1 MSWYP
6 HEAIATNDDK
16 PTLFWLLDLAR
27 LRGRALDLEEMYS
40 RLLQFPDEARVLVP
54 HESDGIPRYFLH
66 HLFIQQF
73 NDDGIFVSDFDDEF
87 DEEIDDE
94 ENIGSNLCAAAVN
107 LVLKLIDICP
117 EALDYVTPD
126 LAMPDMDWVPLFAFC
141 SEYYAPEIIL
151 RILDENPSSAFRV
164 DPSTMSSP
172 LHSILTSDLRPYLC
186 FQYITLDVV
195 TEFLE
200 INPKVALELDWNG
213 ESIWDNVVVTLGL
226 RSLDYDAHKEKI
238 EHLVK
243 LFRVIL
249 YARFIGRGGDLND
262 YMELHE
268 LLLELPRDLRS
279 SLLMDTSRK
288 IRPRPLSPEMF
299 FLHMLK
305 GLVILLDQ
313 FMWKFKWQI
322 SKRNSRG
329 YFPLPL
335 LLCCQHKKLIL
346 LSIKPMVGECM
357 EAAAFS
363 VNDWGLSCLHF
374 ALDNHLMWHEGV
386 KEICDASGKI
396 VNIRTLE
403 TGLYPFMQAA
413 VGFLA
418 DLDTVFSLLHAS
430 PRAARGLAKKPT
442 VDVSLEIRNNL
453 MTPHQTLSES
463 ECESECESLLR
474 IWEESMR

>member
-6 HEAIATNDDK
+6 HEAVATNDDK

-66 HLFIQQF
+66 HLFIEQF
-73 NDDGIFVSDFDDEF
+73 SDDFIFVSDFDDEF

-117 EALDYVTPD
+117 EALDHVTPD
-126 LAMPDMDWVPLFAFC
+126 LVMPDRDWIPLFAFC
-141 SEYYAPEIIL
+141 NEYYAPEIIL
-151 RILDENPSSAFRV
+151 RILDESPSSAFRV
-164 DPSTMSSP
+164 DPNTMGPP
-172 LHSILTSDLRPYLC
+172 LHSILNSDSRPYLC

-200 INPKVALELDWNG
+200 INPKVALELDWYG
-213 ESIWDNVVVTLGL
+213 ESIWDNVIFTLGL
-226 RSLDYDAHKEKI
+226 RSPKYEAHKEKM
-238 EHLVK
+238 EHLVE

-249 YARFIGRGGDLND
+249 YARFIGRGGDSND

-279 SLLMDTSRK
+279 SLLKDVSRK
-288 IRPRPLSPEMF
+288 MKTNYL
-299 FLHMLK
+299 LHMRK
-305 GLVILLDQ
+305 GLEILLYQ
-313 FMWKFKWQI
+313 FMRKFKWQI

-335 LLCCQHKKLIL
+335 LLLCKHKALIL
-346 LSIKPMVGECM
+346 QFIKPMIGECM

-363 VNDWGLSCLHF
+363 VNDWNICCLHIS
-374 ALDNHLMWHEGV
+374 LENHLLWHEGV
-386 KEICDASGKI
+386 KELCYASGKI
-396 VNIRTLE
+396 VNIRNPE
-403 TGLYPFMQAA
+403 TRLYPFMEAA

-442 VDVSLEIRNNL
+442 LDVSFEIRNKL
-453 MTPHQTLSES
+453 MTPHQTLS
-463 ECESECESLLR
+463 
-474 IWEESMR
+474 